1 MPSRHD
7 KPVLLYLVTED
18 WYFCS
23 HRLPVARAA
32 RAAGWDVVVATRVTS
47 HGEDIRAEGF
57 RLIPIGLRRRS
68 LAPWREMAAIA
79 ELARLY
85 RRERPGLVHHV
96 GMKPVLYGS
105 LAAAMTG
112 VPAVVNAL
120 AGLGYVFTSTRLKAR
135 LVRPWIKLAFSWL
148 LDRPNSR
155 VILQNPDDVAA
166 MTEATLPAA
175 RVALIRGS
183 GVDIEAFAATIES
196 EGEPEGPPV
205 AVMVSRMLWDKGVGE
220 LVQAARLLRERK
232 VPLNVVL
239 VGPPDPENPASIP
252 ETQLRDWD
260 RSGDVA
266 WWGERSDIARIWAD
280 SHIAVLPSYYGEG
293 VPKSL
298 LEAAASGRPMLAT
311 DTSGCREI
319 VIDGVTGILVPPR
332 DVAALAD
339 GLEALARD
347 KTRRQ
352 RLGAAARDLVERE
365 FSETLVV
372 ERTLALY
379 RALCAGGP

>member
-1 MPSRHD
+1 MPATPD

-68 LAPWREMAAIA
+68 LAPWREIAAIA

-105 LAAAMTG
+105 FAAAITG

-120 AGLGYVFTSTRLKAR
+120 AGLGYVFASTRLKAR
-135 LVRPWIKLAFSWL
+135 LVRPWVKLAFRWL

-155 VILQNPDDVAA
+155 VILQNSDDVAA

-183 GVDIEAFAATIES
+183 GVDIEAFAATV
-196 EGEPEGPPV
+196 EPDGVPV

-220 LVQAARLLRERK
+220 LVQAARRLRERGVDLK
-232 VPLNVVL
+232 VVL
-239 VGPPDPENPASIP
+239 VGPPDPDNPASIP
-252 ETQLRDWD
+252 ERQLREWD
-260 RSGDVA
+260 SAGDVA

-293 VPKSL
+293 VPKAL
-298 LEAAASGRPMLAT
+298 LEAAACGRPMLAT
-311 DTSGCREI
+311 DMPGCREI
-319 VIDGVTGILVPPR
+319 VVDGVTGILVPPR
-332 DVAALAD
+332 DVTALAE

-347 KTRRQ
+347 KARRR
-352 RLGAAARDLVERE
+352 RLGAAARELAERE

-372 ERTLALY
+372 EQTLALY